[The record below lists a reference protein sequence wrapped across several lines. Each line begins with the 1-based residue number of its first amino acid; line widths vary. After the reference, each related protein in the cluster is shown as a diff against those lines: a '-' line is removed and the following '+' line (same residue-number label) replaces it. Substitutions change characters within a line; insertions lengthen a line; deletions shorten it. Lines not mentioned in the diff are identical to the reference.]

1 MKAGDIV
8 PLLKES
14 YSEWS
19 DDKASRLAAALAYYT
34 AFSLAPLLVIA
45 VAIAG
50 FFFKRSNAQDQLVSQ
65 IKGVVGPQAGDIIS
79 TMINNGSTQSGNII
93 ATIIGII
100 TLLIGATGVFV
111 QLQDSLNTIWEVK
124 LDPDLGIKG
133 TVKQRAS
140 SLVMVLAVGFLLL
153 VSLVISTA
161 ISGFTGF
168 VTGSTGGG
176 QNILTTVV
184 VWIINFVVAFGVTT
198 LLFAAIFK
206 YVPDVEIQWGDVWV
220 GALFTALLFSIGR
233 FALSYYLGRGSF
245 GSTYGAAASLVILLA
260 WIYYSSLILFFGAEF
275 TQVYARKHGSQL
287 EPSSD
292 AVPVTEDER
301 ANQGMT
307 RDSGSEPHSGQA
319 SQRRPVPP
327 SVPMPKTQQPSA
339 SVTSIGIAGFIAG
352 VFAGRRSKS
361 RSKS

>member
-50 FFFKRSNAQDQLVSQ
+50 FFFKRSNAQQEMVNQ
-65 IKGVVGPQAGDIIS
+65 IQGLIGPQGADIIQ
-79 TMINNGSTQSGNII
+79 TMLNNGSTQSGNII

-124 LDPDLGIKG
+124 LDPNLGIKG
-133 TVKQRAS
+133 TVKQRIS
-140 SLVMVLAVGFLLL
+140 TLVRVLGVGFLLL
-153 VSLVISTA
+153 VSLVISA
-161 ISGFTGF
+161 AVSGITGF
-168 VTGSTGGG
+168 LAGSGGDG
-176 QNILTTVV
+176 QSTIMAIVI
-184 VWIINFVVAFGVTT
+184 WIINFIVAFGITT

-206 YVPDVEIQWGDVWV
+206 YVPDVEIQWSDVWV

-233 FALSYYLGRGSF
+233 FALGYYLGRGSF

-260 WIYYSSLILFFGAEF
+260 WVYYSSLILFFGAEF
-275 TQVYARKHGSQL
+275 TQVYARRYGSRLQ
-287 EPSSD
+287 PSAD
-292 AVPVTEDER
+292 AVRVTESER
-301 ANQGMT
+301 VNQGMT
-307 RDSGSEPHSGQA
+307 RDSGSQPHGAPAPRPDAQGQP
-319 SQRRPVPP
+319 RPQ
-327 SVPMPKTQQPSA
+327 TQPSA
-339 SVTSIGIAGFIAG
+339 GATSMGIAGFIAG
-352 VFAGRRSKS
+352 VLAGRRSKS
-361 RSKS
+361 RNK

>member
-1 MKAGDIV
+1 MKAGDV
-8 PLLKES
+8 LPLLKES

-50 FFFKRSNAQDQLVSQ
+50 FFFKRSNAQAELVNQ
-65 IKGVVGPQAGDIIS
+65 IKGLVGPQGGDIIT
-79 TMINNGSTQSGNII
+79 TMLNNGTTQSGSII

-124 LDPDLGIKG
+124 LDPSLGIKG
-133 TVKQRAS
+133 TVKQRVS
-140 SLVMVLAVGFLLL
+140 SLVMVLGVGFLLL

-161 ISGFTGF
+161 ISGVTGF
-168 VTGSTGGG
+168 ITGAAGDGQST
-176 QNILTTVV
+176 IMAVV
-184 VWIINFVVAFGVTT
+184 VWVINFIVAFGVTT

-206 YVPDVEIQWGDVWV
+206 YVPDVEIQWSDVWV
-220 GALFTALLFSIGR
+220 GAIFTALLFSIGR

-275 TQVYARKHGSQL
+275 TQVYARKVGSQL
-287 EPSSD
+287 KPSAN
-292 AVPVTEDER
+292 AVPVTDNER

-307 RDSGSEPHSGQA
+307 RDSGSQPRSDTQA
-319 SQRRPVPP
+319 PQRSARLQHQTTPP
-327 SVPMPKTQQPSA
+327 TQQPSA
-339 SVTSIGIAGFIAG
+339 GATSMGIAGFIAG
-352 VFAGRRSKS
+352 VLAGRRSKA
-361 RSKS
+361 RK